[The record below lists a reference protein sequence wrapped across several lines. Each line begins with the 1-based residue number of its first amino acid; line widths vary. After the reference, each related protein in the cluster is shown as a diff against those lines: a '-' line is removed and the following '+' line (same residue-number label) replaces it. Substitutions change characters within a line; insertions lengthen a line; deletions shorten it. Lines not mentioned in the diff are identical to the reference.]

1 MERFEVGMLAKAL
14 AGHDLGKIYV
24 IIGVDEDYVYL
35 TDGNIRTVDRPKKK
49 KKKHVQLIKET
60 QQVVV
65 DKIRNN
71 EKIQNEEIK
80 RIIKLKLS
88 QGGNADV

>member
-1 MERFEVGMLAKAL
+1 MEKFEVGMLAKAL
-14 AGHDLGKIYV
+14 AGHDFGKLYV
-24 IIGVDEDYVYL
+24 IIGVDEGYVYL
-35 TDGNIRTVDRPKKK
+35 ADGKIRTMEKPKKK
-49 KKKHVQLIKET
+49 RKKHVQLIKET

-80 RIIKLKLS
+80 RIIKLKLL

>member
-1 MERFEVGMLAKAL
+1 MDRFEVGMLAKAL
-14 AGHDLGKIYV
+14 AGHDFGKIYV

-35 TDGNIRTVDRPKKK
+35 ADGKVRTMEKPKKK
-49 KKKHVQLIKET
+49 KKKHVQLIRET
-60 QQVVV
+60 QQTVV

>member
-14 AGHDLGKIYV
+14 AGHDFGKLYV
-24 IIGVDEDYVYL
+24 IVGVDDDYVYL
-35 TDGNIRTVDRPKKK
+35 ADGKIRTMEKPKKK

-60 QQVVV
+60 QQTVI

-71 EKIQNEEIK
+71 EKIQNEDIK
-80 RIIKLKLS
+80 RIIKLKLV